1 LSECHFPLFI
11 KHASHLPL
19 TTQAAHISACPLP
32 FCFLLLRPYRA
43 PRTALS
49 NQLPEAMGHG
59 ISCARSSD
67 ELEFFRALQ
76 SGDLDAVRE
85 ALSLD
90 RDLVHRCTPYG
101 RVSPLHIA
109 AANGHLEVS
118 VEIPF
123 FALHVF

>member
-1 LSECHFPLFI
+1 
-11 KHASHLPL
+11 
-19 TTQAAHISACPLP
+19 
-32 FCFLLLRPYRA
+32 
-43 PRTALS
+43 
-49 NQLPEAMGHG
+49 MGHG

-76 SGDLDAVRE
+76 SGDLDAVRL

-90 RDLVHRCTPYG
+90 RNLVHRSTPYG

-109 AANGHLEVS
+109 AANGHLEVR

-123 FALHVF
+123 SRLMCFEILYFS